1 MEPSDWGSEVTVE
14 SPSERSDR
22 LEADELSVEAP
33 NEPRPTVL
41 VVEDERNIRELVCL
55 HLGLEHLECVQAA
68 DGTEGLR
75 LARERPFDLVILDL
89 MLPGLDGVTVCRA
102 IRRDSANAG
111 VPILMLTARR
121 DESDKVLGLESGA
134 DDYLTKPFGVR
145 ELVARVRALLRRRP
159 LSGAARVED
168 NQQPINYRNVEVDPA
183 RRRVRVNGRDVDL
196 TSHEFALLYVLLSN
210 PGIVFSREAL
220 LARVWK
226 EDTFVTVRSVDTLVK
241 RLRRKIEED
250 PAHPSIVLTVW
261 GAGYKAADA

>member
-1 MEPSDWGSEVTVE
+1 VE
-14 SPSERSDR
+14 NHVERSDT
-22 LEADELSVEAP
+22 LEADELLVEAP
-33 NEPRPTVL
+33 VEPRPSVL

-75 LARERPFDLVILDL
+75 LARERRFDVVILDL

-102 IRRDSANAG
+102 IRRDSMNTG

-121 DESDKVLGLESGA
+121 EEADKVLGLESGA

-145 ELVARVRALLRRRP
+145 ELIARVRALLRRRP
-159 LSGAARVED
+159 LSAAAADEER
-168 NQQPINYRNVEVDPA
+168 QQPISHGPIDIDPL
-183 RRRVRVNGRDVDL
+183 RRRVRVSGRDVDL

-226 EDTFVTVRSVDTLVK
+226 GDTFVTVRSVDTLVK
-241 RLRRKIEED
+241 RLRKKIEED
-250 PAHPSIVLTVW
+250 PADPRVVLTVW